1 MRTLTLTATLI
12 LLLTAL
18 AGCKHEET
26 SPPPPEV
33 EAEVT
38 AASIGL
44 LTEPLE
50 AGEGETLMTFDIEGM
65 VCMGCV
71 ESIENAVCALP
82 QVKKAS
88 VNLEQKKAW
97 VITDAADQAQPQTII
112 DAIVK
117 LQYKAKLASP
127 EP

>member
-12 LLLTAL
+12 LLLPAFTA
-18 AGCKHEET
+18 CKHEEP
-26 SPPPPEV
+26 SPPPPPEG
-33 EAEVT
+33 EVT

-50 AGEGETLMTFDIEGM
+50 AGDGETLMTFDIEGM

-71 ESIENAVCALP
+71 ETIEANIAALP
-82 QVKKAS
+82 QVKKVS

-97 VITDAADQAQPQTII
+97 VIADAADAPPSQSII
-112 DAIVK
+112 DAIAK
-117 LQYKAKLASP
+117 LQYKATLATP
-127 EP
+127 